1 VYHDPHLEALERG
14 DDYVGLGLWGF
25 LVPIGVSVI
34 GGWLGGDGDTIDKRQ
49 YYNGAKTMI
58 FCPERSPEGASP
70 ALVTQGLT
78 ELAPLSTVLVRVNVI
93 LGADKTWQELGIARP
108 ISASAKAHVLI
119 NGGNGWRYC
128 PKGEQ
133 IGGKDQEMR
142 TLVQQV
148 VAAEIARRRTLTAR
162 AEAAAAAAAERARE
176 VAAGVAAAEIIPGV
190 STPLLALGAAGL
202 GLAFFL
208 RR

>member
-1 VYHDPHLEALERG
+1 MYHNPHLEALENG
-14 DDYVGLGLWGF
+14 DDYVGLGFWTALI
-25 LVPIGVSVI
+25 PIGVSVI
-34 GGWLGGDGDTIDKRQ
+34 GGWIGGDDDAIDKRQ
-49 YYNGAKTMI
+49 YYSGAKTMI
-58 FCPERSPEGASP
+58 FCPNRSPEGASP
-70 ALVTQGLT
+70 ALVTQGLA
-78 ELAPLSTVLVRVNVI
+78 ELTTFSDVLTRVNVI
-93 LGADKTWQELGIARP
+93 LGSDKTWQELGIARP
-108 ISASAKAHVLI
+108 TSSSQKAHVLI

-142 TLVQQV
+142 TLVQKV
-148 VAAEIARRRTLTAR
+148 VAGEIARRRTLAAR
-162 AEAAAAAAAERARE
+162 AEAAAVAAATQARE
-176 VAAGVAAAEIIPGV
+176 VAAGFAAAEIIPGV